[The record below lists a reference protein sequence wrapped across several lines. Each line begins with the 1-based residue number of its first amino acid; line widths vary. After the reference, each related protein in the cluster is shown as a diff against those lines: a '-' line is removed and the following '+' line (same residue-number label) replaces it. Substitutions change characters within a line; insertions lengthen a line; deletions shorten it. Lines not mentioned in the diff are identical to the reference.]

1 MNSLTSDSVSG
12 KGVCLFTCSFTWCSI
27 GQNQIMLFPALVL
40 LLAGVEAEGSEFES
54 EGTEAKSEIVPRGV

>member
-1 MNSLTSDSVSG
+1 
-12 KGVCLFTCSFTWCSI
+12 
-27 GQNQIMLFPALVL
+27 MLFPALVL